1 MLKLRPLSMY
11 LIKSRFTIILLILL
25 GGIAIL
31 LLGLHLGARSFIG
44 TASSAQEYFSETA
57 TPYQLD
63 SVNYDGRI
71 LEYYST
77 GLDSAGSPII
87 LFIHGAPGSW
97 LGFKEF
103 LADEKLRGMARL
115 ISMNRPGYGHNSDG
129 IATISIAEQAKAAKL
144 ILDKYESSKVM
155 LVGHSYGGPILAKL
169 AADYQGKIK
178 AGLMIAPVNDPV
190 SEPVKWYAY
199 LCDLPILRS
208 ILPSFI
214 QVATAEKM
222 SHKTELHKMIADW
235 SKIAIPIVHYHGG
248 KDRLAPYEEN
258 IAFSKKH
265 IKPDYLE
272 VITNESHDH
281 LVIWNQI
288 DVILDLIISLFNEH

>member
-1 MLKLRPLSMY
+1 MR
-11 LIKSRFTIILLILL
+11 LIKSKFKIFTLILL
-25 GGIAIL
+25 GIIALL

-44 TASSAQEYFSETA
+44 TASSAHDYFEKTN

-63 SVNYDGRI
+63 SVNYNGRI

-77 GLDSAGSPII
+77 GLDTPGSPII

-97 LGFKEF
+97 IGFKEF
-103 LADEKLRGMARL
+103 LVNDRLRDMAKLL
-115 ISMNRPGYGHNSDG
+115 SMNRPGYGHNSDG
-129 IATISIAEQAKAAKL
+129 IATVSIADQTKAVKL
-144 ILDKYESSKVM
+144 ILDKYKSSKVM
-155 LVGHSYGGPILAKL
+155 LVGHSYGGPILGKL
-169 AADYQGKIK
+169 AADYPDQID
-178 AGLMIAPVNDPV
+178 AGFMIAPVNDPE

-222 SHKTELHKMIADW
+222 SHKAELGKIISDW
-235 SKIAIPIVHYHGG
+235 NKITVPILHYHGAL
-248 KDRLAPYEEN
+248 DNLAPFEQN

-265 IKPDYLE
+265 IDPNCLQL
-272 VITNESHDH
+272 VTNETHDH
-281 LVIWNQI
+281 LVIWDKTN
-288 DVILDLIISLFNEH
+288 VILGLIIRLFNEH